1 MTDWTSLKVLCNF
14 QSATKVF
21 RVMRW
26 SEFHH
31 VIKKC
36 ISSDYFQM
44 QCLRIF
50 SSLNSFL
57 WSWPEYHGCVW
68 VSGDVHRASVTEQ
81 LGDLERLRRGRRER
95 AERRGQRREVL
106 VADRKRG
113 QSQHS
118 GNNFHIHIWTTPGD
132 HCGHEETEAWTETI
146 DGNCNSLYIVTL

>member
-36 ISSDYFQM
+36 ISSDYFKM

-95 AERRGQRREVL
+95 ERRGGDRGERCWWRIERGDRVNIPRIISIFTFGQHREITAGMRRQGP
-106 VADRKRG
+106 G
-113 QSQHS
+113 QKQ
-118 GNNFHIHIWTTPGD
+118 
-132 HCGHEETEAWTETI
+132 
-146 DGNCNSLYIVTL
+146 